1 MEPVAL
7 HRMDVATERVLAI
20 VIWRALLVKSVDPQK
35 QDSFKG
41 AIVINGTI
49 DTQRSLCGKRNTIH
63 VSEL

>member
-7 HRMDVATERVLAI
+7 HRMDGAIELILAI

>member
-7 HRMDVATERVLAI
+7 HRMDGAIERILAI

-35 QDSFKG
+35 HVSFKG
-41 AIVINGTI
+41 AIVLNGAI

-63 VSEL
+63 VSEV